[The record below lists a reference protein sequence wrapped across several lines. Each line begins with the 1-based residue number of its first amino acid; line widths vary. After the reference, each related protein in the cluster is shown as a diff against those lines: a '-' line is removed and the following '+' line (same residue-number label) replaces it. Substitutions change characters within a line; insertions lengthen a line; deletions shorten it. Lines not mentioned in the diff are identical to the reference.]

1 MSKKRVLF
9 YCSSPENVKVQ
20 KFYQIDFDII
30 RKNGNQL
37 VLTSNRW
44 DLFKWWKYDA
54 LFVYFYTWGAFTS
67 FIARLGF
74 RKVYFTGGIDALNR
88 ETTTY
93 RRFLT
98 QKIFFLICYFLS
110 TKCIIVS
117 DNDWHNIEKE
127 YYGLLKKKLVK
138 SYHVI
143 DVEKF
148 YDSSRERNCT
158 FITICWQGAE
168 INVQR
173 KGVDKSLLLFSYLR
187 HKKEFAKSHYII
199 VGRKGAGTPYIE
211 RIIKELNLEDSVS
224 LLGEVSEEKKID
236 LMKSAKYY
244 FQLSKYEGF
253 GLAALEAL
261 AAGNIVIHTNTGG
274 LKYVVGS
281 SGIIISENM
290 TDGSLEVFYKNLL
303 TFDYNEVIKG
313 QDRIRRDFTYK
324 KRLYDFAKIMMS
336 D

>member
-1 MSKKRVLF
+1 MGKKRVLF

-98 QKIFFLICYFLS
+98 QKIFFFICYFLS

-117 DNDWHNIEKE
+117 DNDWHNIKKE

-143 DVEKF
+143 DIEKF
-148 YDSSRERNCT
+148 YDSSRERNT
-158 FITICWQGAE
+158 NFITICWQGAE

-173 KGVDKSLLLFSYLR
+173 KGVDSSLFLFSYL
-187 HKKEFAKSHYII
+187 KNKQEFAKSRYTII
-199 VGRKGAGTPYIE
+199 GKKGAGTSYIE
-211 RIIKELNLEDSVS
+211 RLIKDLHLEDCVN
-224 LLGEVSEEKKID
+224 LLGEVSEEQKIN
-236 LMKSAKYY
+236 LMKSSQYY

-274 LKYVVGS
+274 LKYVIGNN
-281 SGIIISENM
+281 GIIVSENM
-290 TDGSLEVFYKNLL
+290 TDGSLEAFYKNLL
-303 TFDYNEVIKG
+303 AFDYNEVIKG
-313 QDRIRRDFTYK
+313 QDRIKHDFAYN
-324 KRLYDFAKIMMS
+324 KRLDDFSKIMS